1 MKNVFVLGVF
11 ALSAL
16 FTSAAMAQE
25 KTDAPTATP
34 TATVSAD
41 SGSSWFFP
49 SGTVTANFGA
59 AIGAGIVVM
68 GAAKGI
74 GNIGSSA
81 VESMARQP
89 EAGGA
94 ISGAMLLSCA
104 LIEGVALFGVVVT
117 LLVALK

>member
-1 MKNVFVLGVF
+1 MKNVLVLGVF

-16 FTSAAMAQE
+16 FTSAAMAAE
-25 KTDAPTATP
+25 TPAGDAP
-34 TATVSAD
+34 
-41 SGSSWFFP
+41 
-49 SGTVTANFGA
+49 VTAGVSIPPDSFGAKFGA
-59 AIGAGIVVM
+59 ALGAGVVVF

-89 EAGGA
+89 EAAGS

-117 LLVALK
+117 LLIALG

>member
-1 MKNVFVLGVF
+1 MKNVLVLGVF

-16 FTSAAMAQE
+16 FTSVAMAADE
-25 KTDAPTATP
+25 TP
-34 TATVSAD
+34 AAAGGAKAASVD